1 MSEIPI
7 IRDGWATTID
17 IDRLAKTNTSLSIPR
32 IRVKTPF
39 GLIQGKFDRIY
50 DDSHSQT
57 AFPTR
62 LAFYIAQEYPEAE
75 DSISVTID
83 GTTYPVSDHVVI
95 SVRGGLESGIVDS
108 LLRATVEAIN
118 TVDSKRGK

>member
-7 IRDGWATTID
+7 IRNGWATTID
-17 IDRLAKTNTSLSIPR
+17 IDRLTKTNTSLSTPC

-39 GLIQGKFDRIY
+39 SLIQGKFDRIY
-50 DDSHSQT
+50 DHSHSQT
-57 AFPTR
+57 AFPTN
-62 LAFYIAQEYPEAE
+62 LAFYIEQTYPEAE

-95 SVRGGLESGIVDS
+95 SVRGRLERGVVDS

-118 TVDSKRGK
+118 TVDSERGK